1 MSKILIC
8 KKCEEYTL
16 FDTCKRCGEKT
27 ANSEPSKYSVDDK
40 YAKYRREAK
49 KAELE
54 DKGLLK
60 K

>member
-16 FDTCKRCGEKT
+16 LDTCKKCGEKT
-27 ANSEPSKYSVDDK
+27 INTEPAKYSTDDK

-49 KAELE
+49 KSELE
-54 DKGLLK
+54 GKGLLK